1 MRKPCTS
8 TVSSGFDFTHPA
20 PPHAAHDAALAPKDH
35 HKENKLNEQEKQA
48 ESDRAEYEWKQRRIE
63 EAKQAYLRRQRQRNF
78 DLKEPA

>member
-1 MRKPCTS
+1 M
-8 TVSSGFDFTHPA
+8 
-20 PPHAAHDAALAPKDH
+20 
-35 HKENKLNEQEKQA
+35 NEQEKQA